1 MLSVLFI
8 GGLMALSFWIL
19 RPFLVSLVWA
29 SVIVVATWPAFERLE
44 ALLGGRR
51 GLAVT
56 AMALSILLVILVP
69 ITLAVVTIIDNS
81 GNIAAQ
87 VKSLSTLSLSA
98 PPEWVSNLPMV
109 GGKIAE
115 RWREFAS
122 LSPEERTAPLL
133 PYAQA
138 AAQWF
143 IAQAGGIGLTVLYFL
158 LTVIIAIILYARGP
172 VARDGLLTFARRLAG
187 QQGEEVAILAA
198 KAVRGVVLGVV
209 VTALVQAT
217 IGGFGLFLTG
227 VPGATLLTAVMLIL
241 CLAQLGPSLV
251 LFPSTIWLFWS
262 GHPALGTVLLII
274 SLIAST
280 IDNVVRPFMIRKG
293 APLPLLL
300 IFAGVIGGITA
311 FGIIGLFIGP
321 VILAVTYTL
330 LKAWVA
336 SGAQADHADPGAPL
350 EGDLESPEG
359 DKRPA
364 RDGAGVRKQG
374 SGFSAPGINDGVTY
388 ENERID
394 KALDK
399 VRDKVLPEPR
409 TLNPESQVT
418 GKK

>member
-1 MLSVLFI
+1 MTTQQKPASRDITHTILSVLFI
-8 GGLMALSFWIL
+8 GGLIVSSLWIL

-44 ALLGGRR
+44 ALMARRR
-51 GLAVT
+51 GLAVAT
-56 AMALSILLVILVP
+56 MALSILLVILIP
-69 ITLAVVTIIDNS
+69 ITLAVVMIIDNS

-87 VKSLSTLSLSA
+87 VRSLSA
-98 PPEWVSNLPMV
+98 LALTAPPDWVSNLPLV

-115 RWREFAS
+115 RWLEFAS

-143 IAQAGGIGLTVLYFL
+143 MAQAGGIGLTVLYFL
-158 LTVIIAIILYARGP
+158 LTVIIATILYAKGP
-172 VARDGLLTFARRLAG
+172 VAREGLLAFSRRLAG

-209 VTALVQAT
+209 VTAFAQAT
-217 IGGFGLFLTG
+217 IGSIGLFITG
-227 VPGATLLTAVMLIL
+227 VPAATLLTAVMLIL
-241 CLAQLGPSLV
+241 CLAQLGPALV
-251 LFPSTIWLFWS
+251 LLPSTIWLFWS
-262 GHPALGTVLLII
+262 GHPVWGTVLLVI
-274 SLIAST
+274 SLLAST

-336 SGAQADHADPGAPL
+336 RDAPKVQADAGAPVMA
-350 EGDLESPEG
+350 DL
-359 DKRPA
+359 DDPA
-364 RDGAGVRKQG
+364 TLPSGGTGA
-374 SGFSAPGINDGVTY
+374 
-388 ENERID
+388 
-394 KALDK
+394 L
-399 VRDKVLPEPR
+399 
-409 TLNPESQVT
+409 
-418 GKK
+418 

>member
-1 MLSVLFI
+1 MTTQQNPASRDITHTLLSVLFI
-8 GGLMALSFWIL
+8 GGLIVSSLWIM
-19 RPFLVSLVWA
+19 RPFLVSLAWA

-44 ALLGGRR
+44 ALMGRRR
-51 GLAVT
+51 GLAVAT
-56 AMALSILLVILVP
+56 MAVSILLVILIP

-87 VKSLSTLSLSA
+87 VRSLSA
-98 PPEWVSNLPMV
+98 LALTAPPDWVSNLPLV

-115 RWREFAS
+115 RWLEFAS

-143 IAQAGGIGLTVLYFL
+143 MAQAGGIGLTVLYFL
-158 LTVIIAIILYARGP
+158 LTVIIATILYAKGP
-172 VARDGLLTFARRLAG
+172 VARKGLLAFARRLAG

-209 VTALVQAT
+209 VTAFVQAT
-217 IGGFGLFLTG
+217 IGSLGLFITG
-227 VPGATLLTAVMLIL
+227 VPAATLLTAVMLIL

-251 LFPSTIWLFWS
+251 LLPSTVWLYWS
-262 GHPALGTVLLII
+262 GHPALGTVLLVI

-300 IFAGVIGGITA
+300 IFSGVIGGIAA

-336 SGAQADHADPGAPL
+336 GDAPEELAKPPVVQA
-350 EGDLESPEG
+350 E
-359 DKRPA
+359 
-364 RDGAGVRKQG
+364 G
-374 SGFSAPGINDGVTY
+374 SGSGVKEVLSA
-388 ENERID
+388 
-394 KALDK
+394 
-399 VRDKVLPEPR
+399 
-409 TLNPESQVT
+409 
-418 GKK
+418 

>member
-1 MLSVLFI
+1 MMQQNSAPRDITHTMLSVLFI
-8 GGLMALSFWIL
+8 GGLLALSCWIL

-44 ALLGGRR
+44 ILMGRRR

-56 AMALSILLVILVP
+56 TMALSILLVILVP

-87 VKSLSTLSLSA
+87 VKSLSALSLSA
-98 PPEWVSNLPMV
+98 PPEWVSNLPLV
-109 GGKIAE
+109 GAKIAE
-115 RWREFAS
+115 RWLEFAA

-138 AAQWF
+138 GAQWF
-143 IAQAGGIGLTVLYFL
+143 IAQAGSIGLTVLYFL
-158 LTVIIAIILYARGP
+158 LTVIIATILYARGP
-172 VARDGLLTFARRLAG
+172 VAREGLLIFARRLAG
-187 QQGEEVAILAA
+187 QHGEEVAILAA

-209 VTALVQAT
+209 VTAFVQAT
-217 IGGFGLFLTG
+217 IGSFGLFLAG

-251 LFPSTIWLFWS
+251 LIPSTIWLFWS
-262 GHPALGTVLLII
+262 GHPGWGTVLLII

-336 SGAQADHADPGAPL
+336 SDAQADHADPGAP
-350 EGDLESPEG
+350 
-359 DKRPA
+359 
-364 RDGAGVRKQG
+364 
-374 SGFSAPGINDGVTY
+374 GINS
-388 ENERID
+388 
-394 KALDK
+394 L
-399 VRDKVLPEPR
+399 
-409 TLNPESQVT
+409 VT
-418 GKK
+418 GEVSVSIRSVSKLEITDNS

>member
-158 LTVIIAIILYARGP
+158 LTVIIATILYAKGP
-172 VARDGLLTFARRLAG
+172 VAREGVLAFARRLAG

-198 KAVRGVVLGVV
+198 KAIRGVVLGVV
-209 VTALVQAT
+209 VTAFVQAT
-217 IGGFGLFLTG
+217 IGSLGLFITG
-227 VPGATLLTAVMLIL
+227 VPAATLLTAVMLIL
-241 CLAQLGPSLV
+241 CLAQLGPALV
-251 LFPSTIWLFWS
+251 LLPSTIWLFWS
-262 GHPALGTVLLII
+262 GHPAWGTVLLVI
-274 SLIAST
+274 SLLAST

-300 IFAGVIGGITA
+300 IFAGVIGGIAA

-336 SGAQADHADPGAPL
+336 GDATEVQADAGAPVMA
-350 EGDLESPEG
+350 DL
-359 DKRPA
+359 DDPA
-364 RDGAGVRKQG
+364 ALPSGGTG
-374 SGFSAPGINDGVTY
+374 SS
-388 ENERID
+388 
-394 KALDK
+394 
-399 VRDKVLPEPR
+399 EPDTAR
-409 TLNPESQVT
+409 
-418 GKK
+418 

>member
-1 MLSVLFI
+1 MTTQQNPASRDITHTLLSVLFI
-8 GGLMALSFWIL
+8 GGLIVSSLWIM

-44 ALLGGRR
+44 ARMPRRR
-51 GLAVT
+51 GLAVA
-56 AMALSILLVILVP
+56 AMTLSILLVILIP
-69 ITLAVVTIIDNS
+69 ITLAVVTIINNS

-87 VKSLSTLSLSA
+87 VRSLSA
-98 PPEWVSNLPMV
+98 LSLTAPPDWVSNLPLV
-109 GGKIAE
+109 GGKLAE
-115 RWREFAS
+115 RWLEFAT

-143 IAQAGGIGLTVLYFL
+143 MAQAGGIGLTVLYFL
-158 LTVIIAIILYARGP
+158 LTVIIATILYAKGP
-172 VARDGLLTFARRLAG
+172 VAQEGLLAFARRLAG

-209 VTALVQAT
+209 VTAFVQAT
-217 IGGFGLFLTG
+217 IGSLGLFLTG
-227 VPGATLLTAVMLIL
+227 MPAATLLTAVMLIL
-241 CLAQLGPSLV
+241 CLAQLGPSPV
-251 LFPSTIWLFWS
+251 LIPSTIWLYWS
-262 GHPALGTVLLII
+262 GHPAWGTVLLAI

-300 IFAGVIGGITA
+300 IFSGVIGGITA

-336 SGAQADHADPGAPL
+336 GDAQEVQADADAPAIPDLDAPVAVPSGGA
-350 EGDLESPEG
+350 EDS
-359 DKRPA
+359 
-364 RDGAGVRKQG
+364 
-374 SGFSAPGINDGVTY
+374 
-388 ENERID
+388 
-394 KALDK
+394 
-399 VRDKVLPEPR
+399 EPDTPR
-409 TLNPESQVT
+409 
-418 GKK
+418 

>member
-1 MLSVLFI
+1 MKLFATCTRTDGGEKKMTTQQNSASRDITHTMLSVLFI
-8 GGLMALSFWIL
+8 GGLIVLSLWIM

-29 SVIVVATWPAFERLE
+29 FVIVVATWPAFERLE
-44 ALLGGRR
+44 TLMARRR
-51 GLAVT
+51 GLAVA
-56 AMALSILLVILVP
+56 AMALSILLVILIP
-69 ITLAVVTIIDNS
+69 ITLAVVMIIDNS

-87 VKSLSTLSLSA
+87 VRSLSA
-98 PPEWVSNLPMV
+98 LALTAPPDWVSNLPLV

-115 RWREFAS
+115 RWLEFAS

-133 PYAQA
+133 PYAQD

-143 IAQAGGIGLTVLYFL
+143 MVQAGGVGLTVLYFL
-158 LTVIIAIILYARGP
+158 LTVIIATILYAKGP
-172 VARDGLLTFARRLAG
+172 VAREGVLAFARRLAG

-209 VTALVQAT
+209 VTAFVQAT
-217 IGGFGLFLTG
+217 IGSLGLFITG
-227 VPGATLLTAVMLIL
+227 VPAATLLTAVMLIL

-251 LFPSTIWLFWS
+251 LLPSTIWLYWS
-262 GHPALGTVLLII
+262 GHPALGTVLLVI

-336 SGAQADHADPGAPL
+336 GDVPEAQTDAGAPVMA
-350 EGDLESPEG
+350 DL
-359 DKRPA
+359 DDPA
-364 RDGAGVRKQG
+364 ALPSGGTGA
-374 SGFSAPGINDGVTY
+374 S
-388 ENERID
+388 
-394 KALDK
+394 
-399 VRDKVLPEPR
+399 EPDTQR
-409 TLNPESQVT
+409 
-418 GKK
+418 

>member
-1 MLSVLFI
+1 MTTQQKPASRDITHTILSVLFI
-8 GGLMALSFWIL
+8 GGLIVSSLWIL

-44 ALLGGRR
+44 TLLRGRR
-51 GLAVT
+51 GVAVA
-56 AMALSILLVILVP
+56 AMALSILLVILIP
-69 ITLAVVTIIDNS
+69 ITLAVLTIIDNS

-87 VKSLSTLSLSA
+87 VRSLSTLALTA
-98 PPEWVSNLPMV
+98 PPDWVSNLPLV
-109 GGKIAE
+109 GGKITE
-115 RWREFAS
+115 RWLEFAA

-143 IAQAGGIGLTVLYFL
+143 MAQAGGIGLTVLYFL
-158 LTVIIAIILYARGP
+158 LTVIIATILYAKGP
-172 VARDGLLTFARRLAG
+172 VAREGLLAFARRLAG
-187 QQGEEVAILAA
+187 QQGEEVAILAG

-209 VTALVQAT
+209 VTAFVQAT
-217 IGGFGLFLTG
+217 LGSLGLFLTG
-227 VPGATLLTAVMLIL
+227 VPAATLLTAVMLIL

-251 LFPSTIWLFWS
+251 LIPSTIWLYWS
-262 GHPALGTVLLII
+262 GHPAWGTVLLVI

-300 IFAGVIGGITA
+300 IFSGVIGGIAA

-336 SGAQADHADPGAPL
+336 KDEPEVPADADAPVLADLDAPAALPSGETGTSEP
-350 EGDLESPEG
+350 
-359 DKRPA
+359 
-364 RDGAGVRKQG
+364 
-374 SGFSAPGINDGVTY
+374 VTP
-388 ENERID
+388 
-394 KALDK
+394 K
-399 VRDKVLPEPR
+399 
-409 TLNPESQVT
+409 
-418 GKK
+418 